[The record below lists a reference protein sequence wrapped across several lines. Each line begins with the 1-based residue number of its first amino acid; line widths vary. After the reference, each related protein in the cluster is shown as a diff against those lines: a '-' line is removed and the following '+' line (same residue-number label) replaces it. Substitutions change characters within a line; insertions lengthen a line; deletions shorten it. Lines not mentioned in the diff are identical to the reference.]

1 MLNDEEASAAAY
13 QHYIKFIKPA
23 EERRRL
29 AVKAENR
36 RLRPWLD
43 KVLRNGIQLTLN
55 F

>member
-1 MLNDEEASAAAY
+1 MMNDEEASAATHE
-13 QHYIKFIKPA
+13 HYIKVIKPA
-23 EERRRL
+23 AERRRL
-29 AVKAENR
+29 VVEAENR